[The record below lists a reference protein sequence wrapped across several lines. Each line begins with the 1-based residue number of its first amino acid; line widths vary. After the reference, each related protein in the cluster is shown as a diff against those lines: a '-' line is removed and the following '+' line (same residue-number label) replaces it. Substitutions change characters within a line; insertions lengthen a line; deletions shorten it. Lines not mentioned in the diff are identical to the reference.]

1 MMGTRA
7 ELKGG
12 DEVDAFYA
20 RRFYCYHQRSGV
32 VKKIKRAFWK
42 RQRSEQRAALKDND
56 HE

>member
-20 RRFYCYHQRSGV
+20 RRFYCYLQRSGV

-42 RQRSEQRAALKDND
+42 RQRSEQRIALKDND